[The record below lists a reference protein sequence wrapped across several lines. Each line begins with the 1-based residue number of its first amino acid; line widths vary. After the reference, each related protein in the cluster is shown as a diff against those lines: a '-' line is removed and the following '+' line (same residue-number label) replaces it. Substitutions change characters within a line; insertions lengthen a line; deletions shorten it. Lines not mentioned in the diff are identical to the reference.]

1 MYAALFAK
9 RGGPWLI
16 AAKGIHRPLS
26 ALRTVGAAARGRDEN
41 MALYEH
47 VVVTRP
53 DISPQQVDALV
64 EDITRIVTEG
74 KGKVGKTE
82 YWGLRN
88 LAYPIKKSRKAHY
101 SLLNI
106 DAPGPVIH
114 EIERRHRI
122 NEDVLRFLT
131 VRVDELSNEPSPVV
145 ARKDRDERKRERDEF
160 GFGGGGFGGGG
171 FGGGGFS
178 DRPPRGDRPPREDRG
193 DRPARPPRDR

>member
-1 MYAALFAK
+1 
-9 RGGPWLI
+9 
-16 AAKGIHRPLS
+16 
-26 ALRTVGAAARGRDEN
+26 

-64 EDITRIVTEG
+64 EDITRIVTDG
-74 KGKVGKTE
+74 KGKVEKSE

-106 DAPGPVIH
+106 DAPGAVIH

-131 VRVDELSNEPSPVV
+131 VKVDELNAEPSPVI
-145 ARKDRDERKRERDEF
+145 ARKDRDERKRDRDDF
-160 GFGGGGFGGGG
+160 
-171 FGGGGFS
+171 GGGFS
-178 DRPPRGDRPPREDRG
+178 GGGFRGGDDRPPRGDRPPREDRG
-193 DRPARPPRDR
+193 DRPPRPPRDR

>member
-1 MYAALFAK
+1 
-9 RGGPWLI
+9 
-16 AAKGIHRPLS
+16 
-26 ALRTVGAAARGRDEN
+26 

-53 DISPQQVDALV
+53 DISTQQVDALV
-64 EDITRIVTEG
+64 EDITKIVTDG
-74 KGKVGKTE
+74 KGKVGKSE

-88 LAYPIKKSRKAHY
+88 LSYPIKKSRKAHY

-131 VRVDELSNEPSPVV
+131 VKVDEFSEEPSPVI
-145 ARKDRDERKRERDEF
+145 ARKDRDDRRKRDDE
-160 GFGGGGFGGGG
+160 GGGGFG
-171 FGGGGFS
+171 
-178 DRPPRGDRPPREDRG
+178 DRPQRSFGDRDRGDRGDRGDRPPRGPRPDRG
-193 DRPARPPRDR
+193 DR

>member
-1 MYAALFAK
+1 
-9 RGGPWLI
+9 
-16 AAKGIHRPLS
+16 
-26 ALRTVGAAARGRDEN
+26 

-64 EDITRIVTEG
+64 EDITKVVTEL
-74 KGKVGKTE
+74 KGKIGKTE

-106 DAPGPVIH
+106 EGPGEVIH
-114 EIERRHRI
+114 EVERRHRI

-131 VRVDELSNEPSPVV
+131 VKVEEFSAEPSPVI
-145 ARKDRDERKRERDEF
+145 ARKDRDDRGKRDE

-171 FGGGGFS
+171 RDRGFGGG
-178 DRPPRGDRPPREDRG
+178 DRDRGDRPPRGPRPDRG
-193 DRPARPPRDR
+193 

>member
-1 MYAALFAK
+1 
-9 RGGPWLI
+9 
-16 AAKGIHRPLS
+16 
-26 ALRTVGAAARGRDEN
+26 

-53 DISPQQVDALV
+53 DISPQQVEALI
-64 EDITRIVTEG
+64 EDITKIVTELNG
-74 KGKVGKTE
+74 TVGKNE

-106 DAPGPVIH
+106 DAPGAVIH

-131 VRVDELSNEPSPVV
+131 VKVDELQTEPSPVI
-145 ARKDRDERKRERDEF
+145 ARKDRDDRKRDRDDF
-160 GFGGGGFGGGG
+160 GGGFGGGG
-171 FGGGGFS
+171 GFG
-178 DRPPRGDRPPREDRG
+178 DRPRGDRPPRDFG
-193 DRPARPPRDR
+193 DRPPRGPRPDRG

>member
-1 MYAALFAK
+1 
-9 RGGPWLI
+9 
-16 AAKGIHRPLS
+16 
-26 ALRTVGAAARGRDEN
+26 

>member
-1 MYAALFAK
+1 
-9 RGGPWLI
+9 
-16 AAKGIHRPLS
+16 
-26 ALRTVGAAARGRDEN
+26 

-64 EDITRIVTEG
+64 EDITRIVQEG

-106 DAPGPVIH
+106 DAPGEVLH
-114 EIERRHRI
+114 EVERRHRI

-131 VRVDELSNEPSPVV
+131 VKVEEFTDEASPVI
-145 ARKDRDERKRERDEF
+145 ARKDRDEKRRRRDDEGGEEGGF
-160 GFGGGGFGGGG
+160 RARDRGDRPDRGFGDRGDRGDRPERGFG
-171 FGGGGFS
+171 
-178 DRPPRGDRPPREDRG
+178 DRPPRGPRG
-193 DRPARPPRDR
+193 DR

>member
-1 MYAALFAK
+1 
-9 RGGPWLI
+9 
-16 AAKGIHRPLS
+16 
-26 ALRTVGAAARGRDEN
+26 

-64 EDITRIVTEG
+64 EDITKIVTERN
-74 KGKVGKTE
+74 GKVAKSE

-106 DAPGPVIH
+106 EGPGDVIH
-114 EIERRHRI
+114 EVERRHRI

-131 VRVDELSNEPSPVV
+131 VKVDEFSEEPSPVI
-145 ARKDRDERKRERDEF
+145 ARKDRDDRRKREDE
-160 GFGGGGFGGGG
+160 GGGGFG
-171 FGGGGFS
+171 
-178 DRPPRGDRPPREDRG
+178 DRPQRSFGDRDRGDRGDRGDRPPRGPRPDRG
-193 DRPARPPRDR
+193 DR

>member
-1 MYAALFAK
+1 
-9 RGGPWLI
+9 
-16 AAKGIHRPLS
+16 
-26 ALRTVGAAARGRDEN
+26 

-64 EDITRIVTEG
+64 EDITKVVTEL
-74 KGKVGKTE
+74 KGKIGKTE

-106 DAPGPVIH
+106 EGPGEVIH
-114 EIERRHRI
+114 EVERRHRI

-131 VRVDELSNEPSPVV
+131 VKVEEFSAEPSPVI
-145 ARKDRDERKRERDEF
+145 ARKDRDDRGKRDE
-160 GFGGGGFGGGG
+160 GFGGGFGGGG
-171 FGGGGFS
+171 RDRGFGGG
-178 DRPPRGDRPPREDRG
+178 DRDRGDRPPRGPRPDRG
-193 DRPARPPRDR
+193 

>member
-1 MYAALFAK
+1 LAHSGRTGSIVA
-9 RGGPWLI
+9 GPPFGPDAPPLQE
-16 AAKGIHRPLS
+16 GIK
-26 ALRTVGAAARGRDEN
+26 
-41 MALYEH
+41 MAFYEH

-64 EDITRIVTEG
+64 EDITKIVTDG
-74 KGKVGKTE
+74 KGKVEKSE

-131 VRVDELSNEPSPVV
+131 VKVDELSAEPSPVI
-145 ARKDRDERKRERDEF
+145 ARKDRDERKRDRDDF
-160 GFGGGGFGGGG
+160 GGGFGGGG
-171 FGGGGFS
+171 FG
-178 DRPPRGDRPPREDRG
+178 DRPRGDRPPRDFG
-193 DRPARPPRDR
+193 DRPPRGPRPDRG

>member
-1 MYAALFAK
+1 
-9 RGGPWLI
+9 
-16 AAKGIHRPLS
+16 
-26 ALRTVGAAARGRDEN
+26 

-53 DISPQQVDALV
+53 DISTQQVDALV
-64 EDITRIVTEG
+64 EDITKIVTDG
-74 KGKVGKTE
+74 QGKVGKSE

-88 LAYPIKKSRKAHY
+88 LSYPIKKSRKAHY

-131 VRVDELSNEPSPVV
+131 VKVETLSEEPSPVI
-145 ARKDRDERKRERDEF
+145 ARKDRDDRKRDRDDF
-160 GFGGGGFGGGG
+160 G
-171 FGGGGFS
+171 GGGGFS
-178 DRPPRGDRPPREDRG
+178 GGGFRDRNDRPPREDRG
-193 DRPARPPRDR
+193 DRPPRGPRPERG

>member
-1 MYAALFAK
+1 
-9 RGGPWLI
+9 
-16 AAKGIHRPLS
+16 
-26 ALRTVGAAARGRDEN
+26 

-64 EDITRIVTEG
+64 EDITKIVTEG
-74 KGKVGKTE
+74 KGKIGKTE

-106 DAPGPVIH
+106 EGPGNLIA
-114 EIERRHRI
+114 EIERKHRI

-131 VRVDELSNEPSPVV
+131 VKVEEFSAEPSPVI
-145 ARKDRDERKRERDEF
+145 ARKDREDRGGRD
-160 GFGGGGFGGGG
+160 GGGFGGGG
-171 FGGGGFS
+171 FGDRGDRPRRDFGDRPPRDNDRG
-178 DRPPRGDRPPREDRG
+178 DRPPRPPRGDR
-193 DRPARPPRDR
+193 

>member
-1 MYAALFAK
+1 
-9 RGGPWLI
+9 
-16 AAKGIHRPLS
+16 
-26 ALRTVGAAARGRDEN
+26 

-64 EDITRIVTEG
+64 EDITKIVTER
-74 KGKVGKTE
+74 KGKIGKTE

-106 DAPGPVIH
+106 DAPGDVIA
-114 EIERRHRI
+114 ELERRHRI

-131 VRVDELSNEPSPVV
+131 VKVDALSEEPSPVI
-145 ARKDRDERKRERDEF
+145 ARKDRDDRGKRDRDD
-160 GFGGGGFGGGG
+160 GGFGGGG
-171 FGGGGFS
+171 FGDRG
-178 DRPPRGDRPPREDRG
+178 DRPPRSFGDRDRGDRPPREDRG
-193 DRPARPPRDR
+193 DRPPRPPRDRGDR

>member
-1 MYAALFAK
+1 
-9 RGGPWLI
+9 
-16 AAKGIHRPLS
+16 
-26 ALRTVGAAARGRDEN
+26 

-53 DISPQQVDALV
+53 DISPHQVDALV
-64 EDITRIVTEG
+64 EDITKIVTEG

-106 DAPGPVIH
+106 EGPGILTS

-131 VRVDELSNEPSPVV
+131 VKVEASSADPSPVV
-145 ARKDRDERKRERDEF
+145 AR
-160 GFGGGGFGGGG
+160 
-171 FGGGGFS
+171 
-178 DRPPRGDRPPREDRG
+178 
-193 DRPARPPRDR
+193 

>member
-1 MYAALFAK
+1 
-9 RGGPWLI
+9 
-16 AAKGIHRPLS
+16 
-26 ALRTVGAAARGRDEN
+26 
-41 MALYEH
+41 MAFYEH

-53 DISPQQVDALV
+53 DISTQQVDALV
-64 EDITRIVTEG
+64 EDITKIVTEG

-88 LAYPIKKSRKAHY
+88 LSYPIKKSRKAHY

-131 VRVDELSNEPSPVV
+131 VKVESLSEEPSPVI
-145 ARKDRDERKRERDEF
+145 ARKDRDERKRERDDF
-160 GFGGGGFGGGG
+160 G
-171 FGGGGFS
+171 GGGGFS
-178 DRPPRGDRPPREDRG
+178 GGGFRDRNDRPPREDRG
-193 DRPARPPRDR
+193 DRPPRPPRDR

>member
-1 MYAALFAK
+1 
-9 RGGPWLI
+9 
-16 AAKGIHRPLS
+16 
-26 ALRTVGAAARGRDEN
+26 

-64 EDITRIVTEG
+64 EDITKIVTEG

-106 DAPGPVIH
+106 EAPGPVIH

-131 VRVDELSNEPSPVV
+131 VKVDELQTEPSPVI
-145 ARKDRDERKRERDEF
+145 ARKDRDERKRDRDDF
-160 GFGGGGFGGGG
+160 GGGFGGGG
-171 FGGGGFS
+171 FG
-178 DRPPRGDRPPREDRG
+178 DRPPRGDRPFGDRPPREDRG
-193 DRPARPPRDR
+193 DRPPRPPRDR